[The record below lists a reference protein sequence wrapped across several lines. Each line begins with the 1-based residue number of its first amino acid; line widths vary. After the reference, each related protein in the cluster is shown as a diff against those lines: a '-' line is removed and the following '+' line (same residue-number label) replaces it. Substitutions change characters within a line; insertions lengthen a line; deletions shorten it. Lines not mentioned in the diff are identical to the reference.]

1 MCVLRPSAVS
11 NSLRSPGLWP
21 ARLLCLW
28 NFSGKNNGA
37 GLEFPPPGDLPHP
50 EIEHASPALA
60 GRFFTISATCL
71 GKKLLHKTPR
81 CLTDPR
87 VREAAFPPPLGK
99 YIVCLCFKQWRSVL
113 GSFWLPGWLSGKE
126 SACRTADVEMW
137 VRSLGREDPLE
148 EEMETPS
155 SVLAWR
161 IPWTEEP
168 GGLQFMGS
176 QKSQTE
182 RLNNNN

>member
-50 EIEHASPALA
+50 EIEHASLSSPALA

-126 SACRTADVEMW
+126 SACRTADVGSIPGE
-137 VRSLGREDPLE
+137 GRP
-148 EEMETPS
+148 
-155 SVLAWR
+155 
-161 IPWTEEP
+161 P
-168 GGLQFMGS
+168 GGGNGNPLQCSCLENPMDRGTWRATVHGLTKES
-176 QKSQTE
+176 D
-182 RLNNNN
+182 